1 MLRIDLNCDL
11 GEATDEEHLAIEA
24 RVMASAT
31 SVNVACGFHAGN
43 PEIIRRTV
51 RLAKAQ
57 GLAIG
62 AHPGFLDREGFGRR
76 AVSMSPGEIETLV
89 AYQVGALAGVAALE
103 EASLS
108 HVKPHGALYNMAA
121 HDRSLAEAIARAVA
135 SVDRGLILFGLA
147 GSLLIEAARAIGLT
161 VAEEVFA
168 DRAYS
173 PNGMLMPRDLPGAVI
188 HDEQEVLERALRLV
202 REGVVPSYQGAI
214 LRVRADT
221 ICLHGD
227 TPGADRLARMLRQGL
242 EAAGVRV
249 APVGRD

>member
-1 MLRIDLNCDL
+1 MRIDLNCDL
-11 GEATDEEHLAIEA
+11 GEATDAERLAIEA
-24 RVMASAT
+24 RVMTSVT

-76 AVSMSPGEIETLV
+76 AISLAPGQIETLV
-89 AYQVGALAGVAALE
+89 AYQVGALGGVAALE
-103 EASLS
+103 AASLS

-121 HDRSLAEAIARAVA
+121 QDRSLADAIARAVA
-135 SVDRGLILFGLA
+135 SVDQGLILFGPA
-147 GSLLIEAARAIGLT
+147 GSLLTEAARAMGLT

-188 HDEQEVLERALRLV
+188 HNEHEVLERAIRLV
-202 REGVVPSYQGAI
+202 REGVVPTYQGVE
-214 LRVRADT
+214 LRVHADT

-227 TPGADRLARMLRQGL
+227 TPGADRLARMLREGL
-242 EAAGVRV
+242 EGAGVRV
-249 APVGRD
+249 APVGRE